1 MHKGGWA
8 ADLVEAATQ
17 SSARN
22 GASERQSQRGTG
34 GGARAGQGRA
44 WLASEVA
51 AVSAL
56 ARTSAVDSKGER
68 VTEYKML

>member
-17 SSARN
+17 NSARN
-22 GASERQSQRGTG
+22 GASERQSQRGKG
-34 GGARAGQGRA
+34 GGQGQGRAGQGR
-44 WLASEVA
+44 ASEVA

-56 ARTSAVDSKGER
+56 ARTSAVDSKGEG
-68 VTEYKML
+68 